1 MRYSLQSRKGFTHTK
16 MHNFGL
22 LKSICLILPFCL
34 LFAGGCKQDTAKK
47 AETKPLTVQTLVAQS
62 DSQPYW
68 VDVFGQTEGE
78 KAVLIY
84 PQITGPILEK
94 VYSEGDFVNKGDTL
108 YIIDPAPFKAAFKAA
123 EAAVEQA
130 KATLDQAQ
138 REAKRYTELWKSKA
152 VSNKEYSDAVS
163 AMHIAKATY
172 AAALAKKKE
181 AEITLGYTEVKAPV
195 SGIAGRSLVNPG
207 TLVQANQTN
216 LTDITQDQSLKVRFS
231 ASDNDLHGYK
241 LTKETPVEVSNSN
254 LENSVH
260 GKIDFSATQID
271 TTTGTRAL
279 SAILD
284 PSELLPG
291 QFVSVRLFLGDQ
303 DNVFLVP
310 QKAVRQLSDG
320 GYSVF
325 VLEDGKARTRKIE
338 VGRWKGKD
346 WIVTGGLKDGDIVI
360 INQVQRLR
368 DRMPVNVAQP
378 QS

>member
-1 MRYSLQSRKGFTHTK
+1 MRNS
-16 MHNFGL
+16 GL
-22 LKSICLILPFCL
+22 LKSICLILPFF
-34 LFAGGCKQDTAKK
+34 LFFASGCKQENIKK
-47 AETKPLTVQTLVAQS
+47 VDTKPLTVQTMVAQS
-62 DSQPYW
+62 DAQPYW

-84 PQITGPILEK
+84 PQVTGPILKK
-94 VYSEGDFVNKGDTL
+94 VYSEGDYINQGDVL
-108 YIIDPAPFKAAFKAA
+108 YIIDPAPFQAAFKAA

-241 LTKETPVEVSNSN
+241 LTKETPVVVSNNN
-254 LENSVH
+254 LEKPVSGH
-260 GKIDFSATQID
+260 IDFSATQID

-346 WIVTGGLKDGDIVI
+346 WIVTGGLNDGDIVI
-360 INQVQRLR
+360 VNQVQRLR

-378 QS
+378 RS

>member
-1 MRYSLQSRKGFTHTK
+1 
-16 MHNFGL
+16 MHNSGL

-34 LFAGGCKQDTAKK
+34 FFVSGCKQENAKK
-47 AETKPLTVQTLVAQS
+47 IGETKPLTVQTIVAQS
-62 DSQPYW
+62 NSQPYW

-84 PQITGPILEK
+84 PQVTGPILK
-94 VYSEGDFVNKGDTL
+94 KLYSEGEFVNKGDTL
-108 YIIDPAPFKAAFKAA
+108 YIIDPAPFNAAFKVA
-123 EAAVEQA
+123 EATTKQA
-130 KATLDQAQ
+130 EATLQQTQ
-138 REAKRYTELWKSKA
+138 REAKRYTDLWKSKA
-152 VSNKEYSDAVS
+152 VSNKEYADAVS

-172 AAALAKKKE
+172 AVSLAKKKE

-207 TLVQANQTN
+207 SLVQANQTN

-241 LTKETPVEVSNSN
+241 LTKETPIEVFNNN
-254 LENSVH
+254 LDKPVIGH
-260 GKIDFSATQID
+260 IDFSATQVD
-271 TTTGTRAL
+271 TQTGTRAL
-279 SAILD
+279 SAKLE

-291 QFVSVRLFLGDQ
+291 QFVTVRLFLGNQ

-325 VLEDGKARTRKIE
+325 ILEEGKARTRKIE

-346 WIVTGGLKDGDIVI
+346 WIVTGGLNNGDVVIV
-360 INQVQRLR
+360 NQVQRLR

>member
-1 MRYSLQSRKGFTHTK
+1 MRYSLQGRKGFIHTK
-16 MHNFGL
+16 MHNSGL
-22 LKSICLILPFCL
+22 LKSICLILPFCF
-34 LFAGGCKQDTAKK
+34 LFASGCKQENTKK
-47 AETKPLTVQTLVAQS
+47 VETKPLTVQTIVAQS

-84 PQITGPILEK
+84 PQVTGPILKK
-94 VYSEGDFVNKGDTL
+94 VYSEGDFVNQGDTL

-138 REAKRYTELWKSKA
+138 REAKRYTDLWKSKA
-152 VSNKEYSDAVS
+152 VSNKEYADAVS

-172 AAALAKKKE
+172 AASLAKKKE
-181 AEITLGYTEVKAPV
+181 AEITLGYTDVKAPV

-241 LTKETPVEVSNSN
+241 LTKETPVEVSNAN
-254 LENSVH
+254 LEKPVIGH
-260 GKIDFSATQID
+260 IDFSATQID

-279 SAILD
+279 SAKLE

-291 QFVSVRLFLGDQ
+291 QFVSVRLFLGNQ
-303 DNVFLVP
+303 DNVFLIP

-325 VLEDGKARTRKIE
+325 ILEDGKARTRKIE

-346 WIVTGGLKDGDIVI
+346 WIVTGGLNNGDVVIV
-360 INQVQRLR
+360 NQVQRLR